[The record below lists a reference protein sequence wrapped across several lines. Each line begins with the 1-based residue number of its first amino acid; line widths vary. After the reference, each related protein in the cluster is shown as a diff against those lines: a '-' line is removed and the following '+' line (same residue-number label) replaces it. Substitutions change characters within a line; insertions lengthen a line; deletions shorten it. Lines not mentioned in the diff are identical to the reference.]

1 MIKIRHIFTASMTGF
16 IVSLGSGVDAVP
28 RKLTVEEI
36 NSIAKQTTVLIAPK
50 LTKEEIDDLLDK
62 KPVKKWTVGSGVI
75 IAKEDKKYKEGK
87 KYYVLTVTHNFSQK
101 QIAEDTD
108 YGIVTS
114 DRDKREVH
122 QVTEINDGKKCN
134 GDFFRRIKNQ
144 KLEAAL
150 VRFGCFESQ
159 KINGY
164 DLAIV
169 SFESEKNYP
178 VASLGNASQLKEGD
192 KVYISGWPKIE
203 AEPKLKPD
211 GTPQLD
217 SEGKIICK
225 DPAPRRQRRL
235 AWGQLQASTAVTE
248 QDNGYSLYYT
258 DHTRPGMSGGPVFNS
273 DGKVVGIHG
282 RGSANKLIC
291 GQIYPPISHNN
302 STSKDSL
309 QAENNWQYYSAFK
322 SQNTWPQNQK
332 HQAQNDWEIFNE
344 SEPQNN
350 LEKDSNNNQNNSDL
364 LEQDNNSILKRM
376 YSSAQNVD
384 YSQQL
389 ITQVGMNL
397 SFQLEAPSKSL
408 IESEIKQVPN
418 IPTSPESGIGKK
430 SEFIDPN
437 EANEGGF
444 EDPNDT
450 IENIYE
456 LFNFD
461 LDTLIKDKSPSLLLD

>member
-50 LTKEEIDDLLDK
+50 LTKEEVDDLLAR

-75 IAKEDKKYKEGK
+75 IAKKGK

-101 QIAEDTD
+101 HIAEDTD

-114 DRDKREVH
+114 YRDKREVH
-122 QVTEINDGKKCN
+122 RITAINDGKECN
-134 GDFFRRIKNQ
+134 DDFFRRIKNQ
-144 KLEAAL
+144 RLEAAL
-150 VRFGCFESQ
+150 IRFGCFESQ

-178 VASLGNASQLKEGD
+178 VASLGDANQLKEGD

-217 SEGKIICK
+217 SERKIICK
-225 DPAPRRQRRL
+225 DPAPERQRRL
-235 AWGQLQASTAVTE
+235 AWGKLQASTAVTE

-291 GQIYPPISHNN
+291 GQIYQPISNNN

-309 QAENNWQYYSAFK
+309 QAENNWQYSSAFEY
-322 SQNTWPQNQK
+322 QNTLAQNQK
-332 HQAQNDWEIFNE
+332 QNEQNDWQPFPGFE
-344 SEPQNN
+344 SQNDS
-350 LEKDSNNNQNNSDL
+350 EKDFNNNQNNSDL
-364 LEQDNNSILKRM
+364 LDRDNNSTLKRM

-384 YSQQL
+384 YSRQL
-389 ITQVGMNL
+389 ITQVGINL
-397 SFQLEAPSKSL
+397 SFKLEAPSKSL
-408 IESEIKQVPN
+408 IESEIKQVPD

-444 EDPNDT
+444 EDPYDT
-450 IENIYE
+450 IKNIYK
-456 LFNFD
+456 LFDF
-461 LDTLIKDKSPSLLLD
+461 SLKKRIRDEGNIL